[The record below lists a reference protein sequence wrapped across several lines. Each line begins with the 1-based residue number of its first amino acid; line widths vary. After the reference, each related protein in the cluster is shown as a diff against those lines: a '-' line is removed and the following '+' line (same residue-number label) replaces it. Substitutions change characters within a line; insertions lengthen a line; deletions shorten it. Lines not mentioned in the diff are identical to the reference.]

1 MLVQTT
7 ATLPARKFHLLP
19 VEGLLVEPE
28 LGHLLSRDTPIEEEI
43 GRLSL
48 QTLKL

>member
-1 MLVQTT
+1 MLVHRRQR
-7 ATLPARKFHLLP
+7 LPARKYHLLP
-19 VEGLLVEPE
+19 VEGLLVQPE
-28 LGHLLSRDTPIEEEI
+28 LGRLLSPDTPIEEEL

>member
-1 MLVQTT
+1 M
-7 ATLPARKFHLLP
+7 TLPARKFHLLP

-28 LGHLLSRDTPIEEEI
+28 LGDLLSPDMLLEEEL